1 LQEYLQ
7 KIKIP
12 SGFQQSGRKQEKSK
26 NSNSLLRSFSL
37 FLFPSSLSFY
47 WTSKAIGLPK
57 QIKMAIKKEEVMQ
70 ILGTQIAF
78 EFKGRVMR
86 SPDNPR

>member
-1 LQEYLQ
+1 VGFSRAEENRKSQ
-7 KIKIP
+7 KIRIRFCEAFP
-12 SGFQQSGRKQEKSK
+12 YFFF
-26 NSNSLLRSFSL
+26 LLLCPF
-37 FLFPSSLSFY
+37 
-47 WTSKAIGLPK
+47 IGLPK